1 MACRDTGQAVDNVA
15 VATACKNIG
24 DKIQYAAQSTADT
37 VKGKVNRDIGTTQ
50 QALEDAID

>member
-1 MACRDTGQAVDNVA
+1 MDNVT
-15 VATACKNIG
+15 VATAGKNIG
-24 DKIQYAAQSTADT
+24 DQIQYAAQSTADT